1 MGRAADK
8 DAGQGEFDMIIKQ
21 ANLSLAQTK
30 TEADINNKAVE
41 NNIKQ
46 QSIEEA
52 KSKRLE
58 DMKLKL
64 AELATR
70 RAISQDNKE
79 IARMNKN

>member
-52 KSKRLE
+52 KNKRLE
-58 DMKLKL
+58 DMKIKL

>member
-21 ANLSLAQTK
+21 ANLSLAQAK

-58 DMKLKL
+58 DMKIKL

>member
-1 MGRAADK
+1 
-8 DAGQGEFDMIIKQ
+8 MIIKQ

-52 KSKRLE
+52 KNKRLE
-58 DMKLKL
+58 DMKIKL